1 MEDSKNLQ
9 RTTEQVPTHE
19 EIQKRAYDLYSKS
32 GQDFS
37 AKEHWLMAEEQLKK
51 ERAMDDAKPSKTQT
65 AVAGKRT
72 N

>member
-37 AKEHWLMAEEQLKK
+37 AKEHWLMAEEQLKNELWMTPNTRRPK
-51 ERAMDDAKPSKTQT
+51 LR
-65 AVAGKRT
+65 
-72 N
+72 